1 MIPSRNP
8 VQESMKSITTLFEG
22 NALESYE
29 ESLGTDERISKVD
42 GQQTLLSMSGVNSDI
57 ILN

>member
-22 NALESYE
+22 NSLESYE

-42 GQQTLLSMSGVNSDI
+42 GQQTLLSMSEASSDI